1 MKQEKPVEQQPATVA
16 TRTTTTAVTAPITDD
31 EKVVERAKRGLQD
44 PDDTNVTSNETATVT
59 QEPQR
64 EEEGREGSATS
75 STTVNAL
82 FEHFETVE
90 KRFEAVEKERTE
102 TQDRIASLKQTL
114 SVLQEPSAQTEGV
127 GGGGGISDTVAKAAI
142 LSALDVEVEDNSGL
156 YVEPVQ
162 SSDATVAPDGGG
174 AVVHVVGEILGGE
187 GGGGTEPTAD
197 QSGCHMVGEILGGEG
212 GGGTEPTADQSGPN
226 ISAGD
231 QSGTDTVPHGVATT
245 DNPLVPKPT
254 KLDQTVPKSS
264 STGASPPSTSAAT
277 VPSTAVKTG
286 RQKRQLAASFARSTS

>member
-1 MKQEKPVEQQPATVA
+1 M
-16 TRTTTTAVTAPITDD
+16 TTTAVTAPITDD

-44 PDDTNVTSNETATVT
+44 SEPDDPNVTSNEMATVT
-59 QEPQR
+59 QEPRR
-64 EEEGREGSATS
+64 EEEGGEGSATS

-114 SVLQEPSAQTEGV
+114 SVLQEPSAQTEG
-127 GGGGGISDTVAKAAI
+127 GGGISDTVAKAAI
-142 LSALDVEVEDNSGL
+142 LSALDVEVEDDSGS
-156 YVEPVQ
+156 YMEPVQ

-174 AVVHVVGEILGGE
+174 VVVHVVGEILGGE

-197 QSGCHMVGEILGGEG
+197 QSGRHMVGELLGGEG
-212 GGGTEPTADQSGPN
+212 GGGTEPTTDQSGPN
-226 ISAGD
+226 ISTGD

-254 KLDQTVPKSS
+254 KLDQTVPQSS
-264 STGASPPSTSAAT
+264 STGASPPSTSATT